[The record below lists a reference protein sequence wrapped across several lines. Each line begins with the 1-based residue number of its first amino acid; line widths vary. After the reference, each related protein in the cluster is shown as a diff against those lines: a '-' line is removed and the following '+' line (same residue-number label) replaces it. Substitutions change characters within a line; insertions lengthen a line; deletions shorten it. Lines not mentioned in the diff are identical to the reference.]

1 MKKSRTEWLCLVLG
15 LSVSESL
22 NFDLCLISRAL
33 LCYTFEGYTV
43 NRNCLYLLYERKN
56 LVIVKRVRIVRALVV
71 LLLCSSIVAL
81 AETVTYYPT
90 NLGNIWVLETE
101 DGTERVTYT
110 IEASEE
116 RIDGKEIALFKRTAE
131 TLGTDEITG
140 ETYFVHL
147 DDAGVKLHKIVAE
160 LGSFLGT
167 ATAVLSPPALF
178 VPASLA
184 LGDSWAFMLET
195 EVILSGPVSVTYTY
209 EVIAVEDLVTPAGTF
224 ENCLKV
230 QVDSRTVTSSISR
243 STSYQWLA
251 PNIGIVKVE
260 TSQEIVFNL
269 ISSNLVSDASIYDVT
284 GDGVVNILDLTFAAA
299 RLGEVDTDADVNAD
313 GVVNILDLV
322 LISQNLS
329 D

>member
-1 MKKSRTEWLCLVLG
+1 M
-15 LSVSESL
+15 
-22 NFDLCLISRAL
+22 
-33 LCYTFEGYTV
+33 
-43 NRNCLYLLYERKN
+43 
-56 LVIVKRVRIVRALVV
+56 
-71 LLLCSSIVAL
+71 
-81 AETVTYYPT
+81 ETA
-90 NLGNIWVLETE
+90 

-131 TLGTDEITG
+131 TVGADETTG
-140 ETYFVHL
+140 EVYFVHF
-147 DDAGVKLHKIVAE
+147 DDEGVKLHKIVAE
-160 LGSFLGT
+160 LGSVFGT

-184 LGDSWAFMLET
+184 LGDSWVFMLET
-195 EVILSGPVSVTYTY
+195 EVILTGPVSVTYTY
-209 EVIAVEDLVTPAGTF
+209 EVIAVEDVVTPAGTF

-230 QVDSRTVTSSISR
+230 QVDSRTVTASISR

-251 PNIGIVKVE
+251 PNIGIVRVE
-260 TSQEIVFNL
+260 TDQERVFNL
-269 ISSNLVSDASIYDVT
+269 IRSNLVPDASPYDVT
-284 GDGVVNILDLTFAAA
+284 GDGVVNILDLVFVAA
-299 RLGEVDTDADVNAD
+299 RLGEADTDADVNAD